1 MSRHKPL
8 YAAAALAISGFFFP
22 LTALALPD
30 PAAALGPLPFIVPS
44 SLLVWLSGYFL
55 ATRLLGTWR
64 AWARGMASTAGYLSL
79 GVVSSLALAL
89 SGLTLNPVEVGAIT
103 LAWPPYLV
111 FLLFT
116 GPN

>member
-8 YAAAALAISGFFFP
+8 FAAAALAISGFFFP

-30 PAAALGPLPFIVPS
+30 GGAALGPLPFIVPS

-55 ATRLLGTWR
+55 ATRFLGTWR
-64 AWARGMASTAGYLSL
+64 AWKRGMASAAGYLSL
-79 GVVSSLALAL
+79 GVVSSLAFLL
-89 SGLTLNPVEVGAIT
+89 SGFTVNPVEVGAVI
-103 LAWPPYLV
+103 LAWPSYLV
-111 FLLFT
+111 FFLFA